1 MFKRIADKFNRFI
14 EQKRDERWRAGAE
27 FANSFLYAVER
38 NEKQAVD
45 VFFDQKGVDPNGRL
59 AQMAMCAAA
68 RDGLSEMV
76 DQLLGKGVAADSLE
90 WAFGRKTAIDVAREN
105 GHNTL
110 ADKLQKAAGAKAKP
124 NAAPN
129 AP

>member
-14 EQKRDERWRAGAE
+14 EQKRDERWSAAAQ
-27 FANSFLYAVER
+27 FADSFLYAVEKG
-38 NEKQAVD
+38 EKQTVD
-45 VFFDQKGVDPNGRL
+45 VFFDQKGLDPNGRL

-68 RDGLSEMV
+68 RDGLNEMV

-90 WAFGRKTAIDVAREN
+90 RAFGRKTAIDVAREN
-105 GHNTL
+105 GHDAI
-110 ADKLQKAAGAKAKP
+110 ADKLQKSAAAKAKP
-124 NAAPN
+124 NAAPK